1 MVFSSL
7 PVLITVPPHK
17 LRMHLT
23 KDNDVHAPPASARQE
38 LSLQG
43 AAAAAAAAHTQVQ
56 I

>member
-23 KDNDVHAPPASARQE
+23 KDNDVHAPPASSARQE
-38 LSLQG
+38 LGLQG
-43 AAAAAAAAHTQVQ
+43 AAHTQVQ